1 MAEDPGKNA
10 VCWLVLTTCPDAES
24 ADRLAQVLVG
34 RNMAACVNIQPQ
46 VRSIY
51 RWQGR
56 VEESAEHLLFIK
68 TAAARYQELQ
78 DVIEANHP
86 YELPEVVAVPIVA
99 GLNEY
104 LSWIHQTVCERP

>member
-1 MAEDPGKNA
+1 MAEDPGRNA
-10 VCWLVLTTCPDAES
+10 AYWLVLTTCPDAES

-34 RNMAACVNIQPQ
+34 RNLAACVNIQPQ

-78 DVIEANHP
+78 DVIQANHP
-86 YELPEVVAVPIVA
+86 YELPEVMAVPIVA
-99 GLNEY
+99 GSSEY